1 MNSRE
6 RMITALNH
14 KEPDKV
20 PLDFGGTLATIIT
33 RDANDTL
40 RNYLGLPAEDP
51 EVAEIM
57 CNTVR
62 VSEDI
67 LQLYKVDTRPVYISD
82 PTAGSF
88 EFKSTDTF
96 EDGYGV
102 TWKKAGPYYDAIN
115 RPLKAGTPDE
125 LKNAKWEDVSDKTTV
140 KGLKEKAKL
149 LYENTEYCIIADIPC
164 IGPFEGGC
172 TLRGYDNFLIDFYYN
187 QKFAQ
192 ALLDKITETALI
204 KWDMLLDEIGE
215 FIQVAAQGD
224 DIGMQQSTY
233 ISPEMYRKF
242 IKPLH
247 AKIFNLIHSKTKAK
261 IFLHTCGSVYDIIP
275 DFIEIGLDILNPIQR
290 FAAKMDIKN
299 LKKEFGKDL
308 CFWGGGI
315 DIQKQLPFLNK
326 EEIRKEIENTL
337 NIIATD
343 GGYIFAFT
351 HNIQPD
357 VSPEKIDHVFKTF
370 LELRSYK

>member
-6 RMITALNH
+6 RMITAFNH

-125 LKNAKWEDVSDKTTV
+125 LKNAKWEDVSDKATV

>member
-88 EFKSTDTF
+88 EFKSTNTF
-96 EDGYGV
+96 EDAYGV

-125 LKNAKWEDVSDKTTV
+125 LKNAKWEDVSDRKIV

-172 TLRGYDNFLIDFYYN
+172 TLRGYDNFLIDLYYN

-247 AKIFNLIHSKTKAK
+247 AKIFDLIHSKTKAK
-261 IFLHTCGSVYDIIP
+261 IFLHSCGSVYDIIP

-326 EEIRKEIENTL
+326 DEIRKEIENTL
-337 NIIATD
+337 NILAPD
-343 GGYIFAFT
+343 GGYVFAFT

-357 VSPEKIDHVFKTF
+357 VSPEKIDHVFKTL
-370 LELRSYK
+370 LELRNYK